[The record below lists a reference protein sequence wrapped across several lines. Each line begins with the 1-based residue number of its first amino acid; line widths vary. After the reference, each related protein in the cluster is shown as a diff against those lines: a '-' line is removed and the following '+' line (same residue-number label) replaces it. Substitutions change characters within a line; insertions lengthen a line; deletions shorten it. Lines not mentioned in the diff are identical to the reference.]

1 MLSLM
6 RKHAGTWMIKIILG
20 AIVVVFVFW
29 GVGSYTSR
37 RSGRVASVNG
47 AVITLDE
54 YRVSYRN
61 LIEQVRQ
68 SFGNNLNEELIE
80 MLQIRKRALDQLI
93 DRSLMQQAAE
103 KFKLTVSNEELSESI
118 RNIGAFQTA
127 GVFDSRRYINTLNSN
142 KLTPE
147 TFEVQ
152 QRDAL
157 IIDKLQAFV
166 AGNIKVTDLEAE
178 QWYIWNNTEVDIDY
192 VILEPQRYKDI
203 EPTDEEIRV
212 YFDEHKDTY
221 KTDPQIKVRYLH
233 FKPED
238 YADKVTVSEDD
249 IQDYYESNPE
259 KFKSPKT
266 VEARHILIKLDPG
279 ANAEEVENAR
289 KRIETVLD
297 MAKEGQDFAELAKKY
312 SEGPTKT
319 QGGKLG
325 AFRREAM
332 VKPFA
337 DKAFSMK
344 AGEISEPVRT
354 RFGWH
359 IIKVEKVNPE
369 KTSTLSEAHGD
380 ILNNLKAN
388 FSKNLAY
395 DEAEAAYDESFEG
408 RDLDII
414 AEDRNLKI
422 LTTELFSQKNPP
434 EEIKNGAR
442 FTSFAFSLPTN
453 EISGVQDFGDGYYL
467 IEVIEQVPAQIS
479 ELETVAA
486 KVKEDLV
493 KEKQD
498 AKARDEADTLLT
510 ELKDGQPFAAVCAK
524 FKLAPKKTG
533 FFKRSD
539 SIPTI
544 GFERDIA
551 RTAFGLSENDKL
563 PEEVIKGQKG
573 YFVISFRERQK
584 PSLEGFE
591 KEKTE
596 IKERLRQQ
604 KTAKT
609 FDAWLTQLKNES
621 QITIEEGFSGT

>member
-1 MLSLM
+1 M

-37 RSGRVASVNG
+37 RTGRVASVNG
-47 AVITLDE
+47 TIITLDD
-54 YRVSYRN
+54 YRISYRN
-61 LIEQVRQ
+61 LVEQVRQ
-68 SFGNNLNEELIE
+68 SFGKNLNEELIE

-103 KFKLTVSNEELSESI
+103 KFKLTVSDEELAESI

-127 GVFDSRRYINTLNSN
+127 GVFDNRRYINTLNSN
-142 KLTPE
+142 KLVPE

-166 AGNIKVTDLEAE
+166 SGNIKVTDLEAE

-192 VILEPQRYKDI
+192 VMLEPQRYKDI
-203 EPTDEEIRV
+203 EPTDEEIRN
-212 YFDEHKDTY
+212 YFDQHKDAY

-266 VEARHILIKLDPG
+266 VEARHILIKLNPD

-289 KRIETVLD
+289 QRIETVLD
-297 MAKEGQDFAELAKKY
+297 MAKGGQDFAELAKKY
-312 SEGPTKT
+312 SEGPTKA
-319 QGGKLG
+319 QGGNLG

-344 AGEISEPVRT
+344 PGEISEPVRT

-369 KTSTLSEAHGD
+369 KTSSLSEARDD
-380 ILNNLKAN
+380 ILNNLKADL
-388 FSKNLAY
+388 SKNLAY
-395 DEAEAAYDESFEG
+395 DEAEAVYDASFEG
-408 RDLDII
+408 RDLDTI
-414 AEDRNLKI
+414 AGDRNLKI
-422 LTTELFSQKNPP
+422 LTTALFSQKTPP
-434 EEIKNGAR
+434 AEIKNGAP
-442 FTSFAFSLPTN
+442 FTSFAFSLPVN

-467 IEVIEQVPAQIS
+467 IEVLEQVPAQIS
-479 ELETVAA
+479 ELEAVEA

-493 KEKQD
+493 KENQD
-498 AKARDEADTLLT
+498 ARARDEADMILT
-510 ELKDGQPFAAVCAK
+510 ELKDGQPFAVVGEK

-533 FFKRSD
+533 FFKRND

-544 GFERDIA
+544 GFERDLA
-551 RTAFGLSENDKL
+551 RTAFGLSDNDKL

-609 FDAWLTQLKNES
+609 FDAWLTLLKNES
-621 QITIEEGFSGT
+621 LITIEEGFPGT

>member
-37 RSGRVASVNG
+37 RTGRVASVNG
-47 AVITLDE
+47 TIITLDD
-54 YRVSYRN
+54 YRITYSN
-61 LIEQVRQ
+61 LVEQVRQ
-68 SFGNNLNEELIE
+68 SFGKNLNEELIE

-103 KFKLTVSNEELSESI
+103 KFKLTVSDEELAESI

-127 GVFDSRRYINTLNSN
+127 GVFDNRRYINTLNSN
-142 KLTPE
+142 KLVPE

-166 AGNIKVTDLEAE
+166 SGNIKVTDLEAE

-192 VILEPQRYKDI
+192 VMLEPQRYKDI
-203 EPTDEEIRV
+203 EPTDEEIRN
-212 YFDEHKDTY
+212 YFDQHKDAY

-238 YADKVTVSEDD
+238 YVDKVTVSEDD

-266 VEARHILIKLDPG
+266 VEARHILIKLNPD

-289 KRIETVLD
+289 QRIETVLD
-297 MAKEGQDFAELAKKY
+297 MAKGGQDFAELAKKY
-312 SEGPTKT
+312 SEGPTKA
-319 QGGKLG
+319 QGGNLG

-344 AGEISEPVRT
+344 PGEISEPVRT

-369 KTSTLSEAHGD
+369 KTSSLSEARDD
-380 ILNNLKAN
+380 ILNNLKADL
-388 FSKNLAY
+388 SKNLAY
-395 DEAEAAYDESFEG
+395 DEAEAVYDASFEG
-408 RDLDII
+408 RDLDTI

-422 LTTELFSQKNPP
+422 LTTALFSQKTPP
-434 EEIKNGAR
+434 AEIKNGAP
-442 FTSFAFSLPTN
+442 FTSFAFSLPVN

-467 IEVIEQVPAQIS
+467 IEVTDQVPAQIS
-479 ELETVAA
+479 ELEAVEA
-486 KVKEDLV
+486 KVKEDLL

-498 AKARDEADTLLT
+498 AKARDEADTLLA
-510 ELKDGQPFAAVCAK
+510 ELKDGQSFAAAGEK

-533 FFKRSD
+533 FFKRND

-544 GFERDIA
+544 GFERDLA
-551 RTAFGLSENDKL
+551 RTAFGLSDNDKL

-584 PSLEGFE
+584 PSIEGFE

-609 FDAWLTQLKNES
+609 FDAWLTLLKNES
-621 QITIEEGFSGT
+621 LITIEEGFPGT

>member
-1 MLSLM
+1 M

-37 RSGRVASVNG
+37 RSGQVASVNG
-47 AVITLDE
+47 TIITLDD
-54 YRVSYRN
+54 YRITYGN
-61 LIEQVRQ
+61 LVEQVRQ

-80 MLQIRKRALDQLI
+80 MLQLRKRALDQLI
-93 DRSLMQQAAE
+93 DRSLMLQAAE
-103 KFKLTVSNEELSESI
+103 KFKLTVSDEELSESI
-118 RNIGAFQTA
+118 RNISAFQTA
-127 GVFDSRRYINTLNSN
+127 GAFDGRRYINTLNRN
-142 KLTPE
+142 KITPE
-147 TFEVQ
+147 TFEIQ
-152 QRDAL
+152 QRDAIL
-157 IIDKLQAFV
+157 IDKLQAFIS
-166 AGNIKVTDLEAE
+166 GNIKVSDPEA
-178 QWYIWNNTEVDIDY
+178 QQSYIWNNTEVDIDY
-192 VILEPQRYKDI
+192 VILEPQQYKEI
-203 EPTDEEIRV
+203 ELTDEEIRN
-212 YFDEHKDTY
+212 YFDQNKDSY
-221 KTDPQIKVRYLH
+221 KTDPRIKIRYLY

-238 YADKVTVSEDD
+238 YAGKVTVSEDD

-266 VEARHILIKLDPG
+266 VEARHILIKLGPD
-279 ANAEEVENAR
+279 ANAEEVESAR
-289 KRIETVLD
+289 QRIETVLE
-297 MAKEGQDFAELAKKY
+297 MAKEGRDFAELAKQY

-319 QGGKLG
+319 QGGNLG

-369 KTSTLSEAHGD
+369 KTLTLSEAEGD
-380 ILNNLKAN
+380 ILKNLKAD

-395 DEAEAAYDESFEG
+395 DEAEAVYDESFEG
-408 RDLDII
+408 RNLDVI
-414 AEDRNLKI
+414 AEERNLKI
-422 LTTELFSQKNPP
+422 LTTEYFSQKNPP
-434 EEIKNGAR
+434 AEIKANPR

-467 IEVIEQVPAQIS
+467 IEVIDQVPAQIS
-479 ELETVAA
+479 ELETVEA
-486 KVKEDLV
+486 KVKKDLV

-498 AKARDEADTLLT
+498 TKARDEAQAFLA
-510 ELKDGQPFAAVCAK
+510 ELKNGETFATLGEK

-533 FFKRSD
+533 FFKRND

-544 GFERDIA
+544 GSERDLARIA
-551 RTAFGLSENDKL
+551 FRLSDNNKL

-596 IKERLRQQ
+596 IKERLLQQ
-604 KTAKT
+604 KTLKT
-609 FDAWLTQLKNES
+609 FDAWLKQLKNES
-621 QITIEEGFSGT
+621 QITIEEGVSGT

>member
-47 AVITLDE
+47 TIITLDD
-54 YRVSYRN
+54 YRVSYNN
-61 LIEQVRQ
+61 LLEQVRQ
-68 SFGNNLNEELIE
+68 SFGNKLNEELIR
-80 MLQIRKRALDQLI
+80 MLQLKKRALDQLI
-93 DRSLMQQAAE
+93 DRSLMLQAAE
-103 KFKLTVSNEELSESI
+103 KFKLTVSDKELAESI
-118 RNIGAFQTA
+118 RNINAFQTA
-127 GVFDSRRYINTLNSN
+127 GVFDSRRYINMLNRN

-157 IIDKLQAFV
+157 IIDRLQAFV
-166 AGNIKVTDLEAE
+166 SGNIKVSDLEAQ

-203 EPTDEEIRV
+203 ETTDEEIRN
-212 YFDEHKDTY
+212 YFDEHKDAY
-221 KTDPQIKVRYLH
+221 KTDPQIKVRYLY

-238 YADKVTVSEDD
+238 YADKVTVSDDD
-249 IQDYYESNPE
+249 IQDYYDSHPE
-259 KFKSPKT
+259 RFKSPKT
-266 VEARHILIKLDPG
+266 VEARHILIKLDPD
-279 ANAEEVENAR
+279 ASTEEIENAR
-289 KRIETVLD
+289 QRIETVLK

-312 SEGPTKT
+312 SEDSTKT
-319 QGGKLG
+319 EGGNLG
-325 AFRREAM
+325 AFRKEAV

-359 IIKVEKVNPE
+359 IIKVEKVNPA
-369 KTSTLSEAHGD
+369 KTISLSEARGD
-380 ILNNLKAN
+380 IINILKATL
-388 FSKNLAY
+388 SKNLAY

-408 RDLDII
+408 RDLDDI
-414 AEDRNLKI
+414 AEEHNLKI
-422 LTTELFSQKNPP
+422 MTTEFFSQKNPP
-434 EEIKNGAR
+434 KDLKSGAR
-442 FTSFAFSLPTN
+442 FAAFAFGLPAN

-467 IEVIEQVPAQIS
+467 IEVTDQIPAQIP
-479 ELETVAA
+479 ELESVEA

-498 AKARDEADTLLT
+498 AKAREEADTILT
-510 ELKDGQPFAAVCAK
+510 ELKDGQPFAAVSEK
-524 FKLAPKKTG
+524 FKLTPKETG
-533 FFKRSD
+533 FFKRND

-544 GFERDIA
+544 GLERDIA
-551 RTAFGLSENDKL
+551 RIAFRLSDNDKL
-563 PEEVIKGQKG
+563 PQEVIKGQKG
-573 YFVISFRERQK
+573 YFVIRFRNRRN

-596 IKERLRQQ
+596 IKGRLMQQ

-609 FDAWLTQLKNES
+609 FNAWLTQLKNES
-621 QITIEEGFSGT
+621 QITIEEGYQGT

>member
-1 MLSLM
+1 M

-47 AVITLDE
+47 AVITLDD

-166 AGNIKVTDLEAE
+166 AGNIKVTELEAE

-453 EISGVQDFGDGYYL
+453 EISAVQDFGDGYYL

>member
-47 AVITLDE
+47 TIITLDD
-54 YRVSYRN
+54 YRISYRN
-61 LIEQVRQ
+61 LVEQVRQ

-103 KFKLTVSNEELSESI
+103 KFKLTVSDEELAESI

-127 GVFDSRRYINTLNSN
+127 GVFDNRRYINTLNSN
-142 KLTPE
+142 KLVPE

-166 AGNIKVTDLEAE
+166 SGNIKVTDLEAE

-192 VILEPQRYKDI
+192 VMLEPQRYKDI
-203 EPTDEEIRV
+203 EPTDEEIRN
-212 YFDEHKDTY
+212 YFDQHKDAY

-266 VEARHILIKLDPG
+266 VEARHILIKLNPD

-289 KRIETVLD
+289 QRIETVLD
-297 MAKEGQDFAELAKKY
+297 MAKGGQDFAELAKKY
-312 SEGPTKT
+312 SEGPTKA
-319 QGGKLG
+319 QGGNLG

-344 AGEISEPVRT
+344 PGEISEPVRT

-369 KTSTLSEAHGD
+369 KTSSLSEARDD
-380 ILNNLKAN
+380 ILNNLKADL
-388 FSKNLAY
+388 SKNLAY
-395 DEAEAAYDESFEG
+395 DEAEAAYDASFEG
-408 RDLDII
+408 RDLDTI

-422 LTTELFSQKNPP
+422 LTTELFSQKKPP
-434 EEIKNGAR
+434 EELKNGAP
-442 FTSFAFSLPTN
+442 FTSFAFGLPVN
-453 EISGVQDFGDGYYL
+453 ELSGVQDFGDGYYL
-467 IEVIEQVPAQIS
+467 IEVLEQVPAQIS
-479 ELETVAA
+479 ELEAVEA

-510 ELKDGQPFAAVCAK
+510 ELKDGQPFAVVGEK

-533 FFKRSD
+533 FFKRND

-544 GFERDIA
+544 GFERDLA
-551 RTAFGLSENDKL
+551 RTAFGLSDNDKL

-621 QITIEEGFSGT
+621 LITIEEGFPGT